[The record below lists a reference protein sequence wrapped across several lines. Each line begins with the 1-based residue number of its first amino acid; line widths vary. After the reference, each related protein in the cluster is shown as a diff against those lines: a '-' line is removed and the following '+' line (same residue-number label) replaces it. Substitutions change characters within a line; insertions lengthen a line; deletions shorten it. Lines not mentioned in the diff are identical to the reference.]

1 MPCLQA
7 ACYDC
12 LYQTDGLVCHHTCVL
27 HKGTSLKIIPIVLCA
42 SMALNA
48 CTALLWEGTPTKATT
63 THNHNIGE
71 DELLAWAQS
80 KHSAQG
86 QIAIVGKQATYVL
99 EQGKDDVQW
108 LLSLPQASEH
118 LQVSPLKGE
127 QVLNITLDTNEAA
140 PQFSGSAVFT
150 YRVHQPS
157 DEVYYAL
164 QSRKGQKLASFEL
177 KGKEVVYSER
187 VDFGGKFY
195 QTPPQWLTNS
205 SRFGRSHKVV
215 WQQAEY
221 AQTVQGGNIL
231 KRVVLTPFTLL
242 GDAVILPFML

>member
-1 MPCLQA
+1 M
-7 ACYDC
+7 
-12 LYQTDGLVCHHTCVL
+12 
-27 HKGTSLKIIPIVLCA
+27 KIIPIVLCA

-48 CTALLWEGTPTKATT
+48 CTAMLWEGTPTKATT
-63 THNHNIGE
+63 TYHHHVGE

-86 QIAIVGKQATYVL
+86 QVAIVGKQATYVL
-99 EQGKDDVQW
+99 EQGKDDVKW

-127 QVLNITLDTNEAA
+127 QALSITLDTNEAA

-157 DEVYYAL
+157 DDVYYAL
-164 QSRKGQKLASFEL
+164 HSRKGQKLASFEVQ
-177 KGKEVVYSER
+177 GKEVVYSER
-187 VDFGGKFY
+187 VDFGGKLY

-205 SRFGRSHKVV
+205 SRFGHSRKVV

-242 GDAVILPFML
+242 GDAVIMPFML

>member
-1 MPCLQA
+1 M
-7 ACYDC
+7 
-12 LYQTDGLVCHHTCVL
+12 
-27 HKGTSLKIIPIVLCA
+27 KIIPIVLCA

-48 CTALLWEGTPTKATT
+48 CTAMLWEGTPTKATT
-63 THNHNIGE
+63 TQNHRVGE
-71 DELLAWAQS
+71 DELFAWAQTPHH
-80 KHSAQG
+80 KQG
-86 QIAIVGKQATYVL
+86 QVAIVGKQATYVL

-127 QVLNITLDTNEAA
+127 QALSITLNTNEAA

-157 DEVYYAL
+157 DDVYYAL
-164 QSRKGQKLASFEL
+164 HSRKGQKLASFEVQ
-177 KGKEVVYSER
+177 GKEVVYSER
-187 VDFGGKFY
+187 VDFGGKLY
-195 QTPPQWLTNS
+195 QTPPQWLINS

-221 AQTVQGGNIL
+221 TQTVQGGNIV

>member
-1 MPCLQA
+1 MAGQV
-7 ACYDC
+7 
-12 LYQTDGLVCHHTCVL
+12 TTLVFL
-27 HKGTSLKIIPIVLCA
+27 RKGAFLKIIPIVLCA

-48 CTALLWEGTPTKATT
+48 CTAMLWEGTPTKATT

-127 QVLNITLDTNEAA
+127 QVLNITLDTNEAV

-157 DEVYYAL
+157 DDVYYAL
-164 QSRKGQKLASFEL
+164 HSRKGQKLAGFEI

-187 VDFGGKFY
+187 VDFGGKLY

-221 AQTVQGGNIL
+221 TQTVQGGNIL
-231 KRVVLTPFTLL
+231 KRVVLTPFTLF

>member
-1 MPCLQA
+1 M
-7 ACYDC
+7 
-12 LYQTDGLVCHHTCVL
+12 
-27 HKGTSLKIIPIVLCA
+27 KIILIVLCA

-48 CTALLWEGTPTKATT
+48 CTAMLWEGTPTKATT
-63 THNHNIGE
+63 THHHRVGE

-127 QVLNITLDTNEAA
+127 QELSITLDTNEAA

-157 DEVYYAL
+157 DDVYYAL
-164 QSRKGQKLASFEL
+164 QSRKGLKLASFEV

-187 VDFGGKFY
+187 VDFGGKLY
-195 QTPPQWLTNS
+195 QTPPQWLAS
-205 SRFGRSHKVV
+205 SNRFGRSHKVV

>member
-1 MPCLQA
+1 M
-7 ACYDC
+7 
-12 LYQTDGLVCHHTCVL
+12 
-27 HKGTSLKIIPIVLCA
+27 KILPAVLCV

-48 CTALLWEGTPTKATT
+48 CTAMLWEGTPTKATT
-63 THNHNIGE
+63 TLNHSVGE
-71 DELLAWAQS
+71 DELFAWAQT
-80 KHSAQG
+80 KPSAQG
-86 QIAIVGKQATYVL
+86 QVAIVGKQATYVL
-99 EQGKDDVQW
+99 GQGKDDVQW
-108 LLSLPQASEH
+108 LLSLPQASER

-127 QVLNITLDTNEAA
+127 QALSITLDTNEAV

-150 YRVHQPS
+150 YRVNQPS
-157 DEVYYAL
+157 DDVYYAL
-164 QSRKGQKLASFEL
+164 QSRKGQKLASFEV

-187 VDFGGKFY
+187 VDFGGKLY

-205 SRFGRSHKVV
+205 KRFGRSHKLV

-221 AQTVQGGNIL
+221 KQTVQGGNIL

>member
-1 MPCLQA
+1 M
-7 ACYDC
+7 
-12 LYQTDGLVCHHTCVL
+12 
-27 HKGTSLKIIPIVLCA
+27 KIIPIVLCA

-48 CTALLWEGTPTKATT
+48 CTAMLWEGTPTKATT
-63 THNHNIGE
+63 AQNHRVGE
-71 DELLAWAQS
+71 DELFAWAQTPHH
-80 KHSAQG
+80 KQG
-86 QIAIVGKQATYVL
+86 QVAIVGKQATYVL

-127 QVLNITLDTNEAA
+127 QVLSITLDTNEAA

-187 VDFGGKFY
+187 VDFGGKLY

>member
-1 MPCLQA
+1 M
-7 ACYDC
+7 
-12 LYQTDGLVCHHTCVL
+12 
-27 HKGTSLKIIPIVLCA
+27 KIIPIVLCA

-48 CTALLWEGTPTKATT
+48 CTAMLWEGTPTKATT
-63 THNHNIGE
+63 TQNHRVGE

-127 QVLNITLDTNEAA
+127 QALSITLDTNEAA

-164 QSRKGQKLASFEL
+164 HSRKGQKLASFEVQ
-177 KGKEVVYSER
+177 GKEVVYSER
-187 VDFGGKFY
+187 VDFGGKLY

>member
-1 MPCLQA
+1 M
-7 ACYDC
+7 
-12 LYQTDGLVCHHTCVL
+12 
-27 HKGTSLKIIPIVLCA
+27 KIIPIVLCA

-48 CTALLWEGTPTKATT
+48 CTAMLWEGTPTKATT

-99 EQGKDDVQW
+99 EQGKNDVQW
-108 LLSLPQASEH
+108 LLSLPQASEQ
-118 LQVSPLKGE
+118 LQVNPLKGE
-127 QVLNITLDTNEAA
+127 QALSITLDTNETV
-140 PQFSGSAVFT
+140 PQFSGSVVFT

-164 QSRKGQKLASFEL
+164 HSRKGQKLASFEL

-187 VDFGGKFY
+187 VDFGGKLY

-205 SRFGRSHKVV
+205 SRFSRSHKVV

-231 KRVVLTPFTLL
+231 KRVVLTPFTLF

>member
-1 MPCLQA
+1 MRQYGLE
-7 ACYDC
+7 C
-12 LYQTDGLVCHHTCVL
+12 LYRHVV
-27 HKGTSLKIIPIVLCA
+27 
-42 SMALNA
+42 
-48 CTALLWEGTPTKATT
+48 EGTPTKATT

-108 LLSLPQASEH
+108 LLSLPQASEQ
-118 LQVSPLKGE
+118 LQVNPLKGE
-127 QVLNITLDTNEAA
+127 QALSITLDTNETV
-140 PQFSGSAVFT
+140 PQFSGSVVFT
-150 YRVHQPS
+150 YREHQPS

-164 QSRKGQKLASFEL
+164 HSRKGQKLASFEL

-187 VDFGGKFY
+187 VDFGGKLY

-205 SRFGRSHKVV
+205 SRFSRSHKVV

>member
-1 MPCLQA
+1 M
-7 ACYDC
+7 
-12 LYQTDGLVCHHTCVL
+12 
-27 HKGTSLKIIPIVLCA
+27 KIIPIVLCA

-48 CTALLWEGTPTKATT
+48 CTAMLWEGTPTKATT

-127 QVLNITLDTNEAA
+127 QALNITLDTNEAV

-157 DEVYYAL
+157 DDVYYAL
-164 QSRKGQKLASFEL
+164 HSRKGQKLASFEV

-187 VDFGGKFY
+187 VDFGGRLY
-195 QTPPQWLTNS
+195 QTPPQWLM
-205 SRFGRSHKVV
+205 RSNQFTQTHKIV
-215 WQQAEY
+215 WQQLERKPS
-221 AQTVQGGNIL
+221 VQGGNIL

>member
-1 MPCLQA
+1 M
-7 ACYDC
+7 
-12 LYQTDGLVCHHTCVL
+12 
-27 HKGTSLKIIPIVLCA
+27 KILPAVLCA

-48 CTALLWEGTPTKATT
+48 CTAMLWEGTPTKATT

-99 EQGKDDVQW
+99 EQGKNDVQW
-108 LLSLPQASEH
+108 LLSLPQASEQ
-118 LQVSPLKGE
+118 LQVNPLKGE
-127 QVLNITLDTNEAA
+127 QALSITLDTNETV
-140 PQFSGSAVFT
+140 PQFSGSVVFT

-164 QSRKGQKLASFEL
+164 HSRKGQKLASFEL

-187 VDFGGKFY
+187 VDFGGKLY

-221 AQTVQGGNIL
+221 TQTVQGGNIL
-231 KRVVLTPFTLL
+231 KRVVLTPFALL

>member
-1 MPCLQA
+1 M
-7 ACYDC
+7 
-12 LYQTDGLVCHHTCVL
+12 
-27 HKGTSLKIIPIVLCA
+27 KIIPIVLCA

-48 CTALLWEGTPTKATT
+48 CTVMLWEGTPTKATT
-63 THNHNIGE
+63 THHHRVGE
-71 DELLAWAQS
+71 DEWFAWAQTPHH
-80 KHSAQG
+80 KQG
-86 QIAIVGKQATYVL
+86 KVVIVGKQATYVL
-99 EQGKDDVQW
+99 EQGKDDVKW
-108 LLSLPQASEH
+108 LLSLPQASKH

-127 QVLNITLDTNEAA
+127 QALNITLDTNEAV
-140 PQFSGSAVFT
+140 PQFSGSVVFT

-157 DEVYYAL
+157 DDVYYAL
-164 QSRKGQKLASFEL
+164 HSRKGQKLASFEV

-187 VDFGGKFY
+187 VDFGGALY

-205 SRFGRSHKVV
+205 SKRFGRSHKVV

-221 AQTVQGGNIL
+221 RQTVQGGNIL

>member
-48 CTALLWEGTPTKATT
+48 CTAMLWEGTPTKATT

>member
-48 CTALLWEGTPTKATT
+48 CTAMLWEGTPTKATT

-187 VDFGGKFY
+187 VDFGGKLY

-205 SRFGRSHKVV
+205 SRFGRSHKLV

-221 AQTVQGGNIL
+221 TQTVQGGNIL

-242 GDAVILPFML
+242 GDAVILPLML

>member
-1 MPCLQA
+1 MAGQV
-7 ACYDC
+7 
-12 LYQTDGLVCHHTCVL
+12 TTLVFL
-27 HKGTSLKIIPIVLCA
+27 RKGAFLKIIPIVLCA

-48 CTALLWEGTPTKATT
+48 CTAILWEGTPTKATT
-63 THNHNIGE
+63 TQNHRVGE
-71 DELLAWAQS
+71 DELFAWAQTPHH
-80 KHSAQG
+80 KQG
-86 QIAIVGKQATYVL
+86 QVAIVGKQATYVL

-127 QVLNITLDTNEAA
+127 QALSIILDTNEAV

-150 YRVHQPS
+150 YHMHQPS
-157 DEVYYAL
+157 DDVYYAL
-164 QSRKGQKLASFEL
+164 HSRKGQKLASFEM

-187 VDFGGKFY
+187 VDFGGKLY

-205 SRFGRSHKVV
+205 SRFGRSHKLV

-221 AQTVQGGNIL
+221 TQTVQGGNIL

>member
-1 MPCLQA
+1 M
-7 ACYDC
+7 
-12 LYQTDGLVCHHTCVL
+12 
-27 HKGTSLKIIPIVLCA
+27 KIIPIVLCA

-48 CTALLWEGTPTKATT
+48 CTAMLWEGTPTKATT

-164 QSRKGQKLASFEL
+164 QSRKGQKLASFEV

-187 VDFGGKFY
+187 VDFGGKLY
-195 QTPPQWLTNS
+195 QTPPQWLINS

-221 AQTVQGGNIL
+221 AQTVQGSNIV

>member
-1 MPCLQA
+1 M
-7 ACYDC
+7 
-12 LYQTDGLVCHHTCVL
+12 
-27 HKGTSLKIIPIVLCA
+27 KIIPIVLCA

-48 CTALLWEGTPTKATT
+48 CTAMLWEGTPTKATT

-127 QVLNITLDTNEAA
+127 QALSITLDTNEAV
-140 PQFSGSAVFT
+140 PQFSGSAVIT

-164 QSRKGQKLASFEL
+164 HSRKGQKLASFEVQ
-177 KGKEVVYSER
+177 GKEVVYSER
-187 VDFGGKFY
+187 VDFGGKLY
-195 QTPPQWLTNS
+195 QTPPQWLINS

-221 AQTVQGGNIL
+221 TQTVQGGNIV

>member
-1 MPCLQA
+1 M
-7 ACYDC
+7 
-12 LYQTDGLVCHHTCVL
+12 
-27 HKGTSLKIIPIVLCA
+27 KIIPIVLCA

-48 CTALLWEGTPTKATT
+48 CTAMLWEGTPTKATT

-99 EQGKDDVQW
+99 EQGKNDVQW
-108 LLSLPQASEH
+108 LLSLPQASEQ
-118 LQVSPLKGE
+118 LQVNPLKGE
-127 QVLNITLDTNEAA
+127 QALSITLDTNETV
-140 PQFSGSAVFT
+140 PQFSGSVVFT
-150 YRVHQPS
+150 YREHQPS

-164 QSRKGQKLASFEL
+164 HSRKGQKLASFEL

-187 VDFGGKFY
+187 VDFGGKLY

-205 SRFGRSHKVV
+205 SRFSRSHKVV

>member
-1 MPCLQA
+1 M
-7 ACYDC
+7 
-12 LYQTDGLVCHHTCVL
+12 
-27 HKGTSLKIIPIVLCA
+27 KIIPIVLCA

-48 CTALLWEGTPTKATT
+48 CTAMLWEGTPTKATT
-63 THNHNIGE
+63 TQNHRVGE
-71 DELLAWAQS
+71 DELFAWAQTPHH
-80 KHSAQG
+80 KQG
-86 QIAIVGKQATYVL
+86 QVAIVGKQATYVL

-127 QVLNITLDTNEAA
+127 QVLNITLDTNEAV

-150 YRVHQPS
+150 YRVLLPAGVDPHR
-157 DEVYYAL
+157 A
-164 QSRKGQKLASFEL
+164 QKLASFDV

-187 VDFGGKFY
+187 VDFGGKLY

-221 AQTVQGGNIL
+221 TQTVQGGNIL
-231 KRVVLTPFTLL
+231 KRAVLTPFTLL

>member
-1 MPCLQA
+1 M
-7 ACYDC
+7 
-12 LYQTDGLVCHHTCVL
+12 
-27 HKGTSLKIIPIVLCA
+27 KIILIVLCA

-48 CTALLWEGTPTKATT
+48 CTAMLWEGTPTKATT
-63 THNHNIGE
+63 THHHRVGE
-71 DELLAWAQS
+71 DEWFAWAQTQHL
-80 KHSAQG
+80 KQG
-86 QIAIVGKQATYVL
+86 QVTIVGKQATYVL

-108 LLSLPQASEH
+108 LLSLPQASDH

-127 QVLNITLDTNEAA
+127 QALSITLDTNEAA

-157 DEVYYAL
+157 DDVYYAL
-164 QSRKGQKLASFEL
+164 HSRKGQKLASFEVQ
-177 KGKEVVYSER
+177 GKEVVYSER
-187 VDFGGKFY
+187 VDFGGKLY
-195 QTPPQWLTNS
+195 QTPPQWLTS
-205 SRFGRSHKVV
+205 SRRFGRSHKVV

-221 AQTVQGGNIL
+221 TQTVQGGNIF

>member
-1 MPCLQA
+1 MKTVCIKLITWV
-7 ACYDC
+7 C
-12 LYQTDGLVCHHTCVL
+12 TTLVL
-27 HKGTSLKIIPIVLCA
+27 LRKGKFLKIIPIVLCA

-48 CTALLWEGTPTKATT
+48 CTAMLWEGTPTKATT

-80 KHSAQG
+80 KHSTQG
-86 QIAIVGKQATYVL
+86 QIAVVGKQATYVL

-127 QVLNITLDTNEAA
+127 QVLNITLDTNEAV

-157 DEVYYAL
+157 DDVYYAL
-164 QSRKGQKLASFEL
+164 HSRKGQKLASFEM

-187 VDFGGKFY
+187 VDFGGKLY

-205 SRFGRSHKVV
+205 SRFGRSHKLV

>member
-1 MPCLQA
+1 MA
-7 ACYDC
+7 GKV
-12 LYQTDGLVCHHTCVL
+12 TTLVFL
-27 HKGTSLKIIPIVLCA
+27 RKGAFLKIIPIVLCA

-48 CTALLWEGTPTKATT
+48 CTAMLWEGTPTKATAT
-63 THNHNIGE
+63 QNHRVGE
-71 DELLAWAQS
+71 DELFAWAQTPHH
-80 KHSAQG
+80 KQG
-86 QIAIVGKQATYVL
+86 QVAIVGKQATYVL

-127 QVLNITLDTNEAA
+127 QALSITLDTNEAV
-140 PQFSGSAVFT
+140 PQFSGSAVFS
-150 YRVHQPS
+150 YRVNQPS

-164 QSRKGQKLASFEL
+164 QSRKGQKLASFEV
-177 KGKEVVYSER
+177 KGQEVVYSER
-187 VDFGGKFY
+187 VDFGGKLY
-195 QTPPQWLTNS
+195 QTPPQWLTRS
-205 SRFGRSHKVV
+205 SRFGRSHKLV

-221 AQTVQGGNIL
+221 KQTVEGGNIV

>member
-1 MPCLQA
+1 M
-7 ACYDC
+7 
-12 LYQTDGLVCHHTCVL
+12 
-27 HKGTSLKIIPIVLCA
+27 KIILIVLCA

-48 CTALLWEGTPTKATT
+48 CTVMLWEGTPTKATT
-63 THNHNIGE
+63 THHHRVGE
-71 DELLAWAQS
+71 DELFAWAQTQHN
-80 KHSAQG
+80 KQG
-86 QIAIVGKQATYVL
+86 QVAIVGKQATYVL

-108 LLSLPQASEH
+108 LLSLPQASER

-127 QVLNITLDTNEAA
+127 QALSITLDTNEAA
-140 PQFSGSAVFT
+140 PQFSGSTVFT

-164 QSRKGQKLASFEL
+164 QSRKGQKLASFEVQ
-177 KGKEVVYSER
+177 GKEVVYSER
-187 VDFGGKFY
+187 VDFGGKLY
-195 QTPPQWLTNS
+195 QTPPQWLTS
-205 SRFGRSHKVV
+205 SRRFGRSHKVV

-221 AQTVQGGNIL
+221 TQTVQGGNIL

>member
-1 MPCLQA
+1 M
-7 ACYDC
+7 
-12 LYQTDGLVCHHTCVL
+12 
-27 HKGTSLKIIPIVLCA
+27 KIIPIVLCA

-48 CTALLWEGTPTKATT
+48 CTAMLWEGTPTKATT

-99 EQGKDDVQW
+99 EQGKNDVQW
-108 LLSLPQASEH
+108 LLSLPQASEQ
-118 LQVSPLKGE
+118 LQVNPLKGE
-127 QVLNITLDTNEAA
+127 QALSITLDTNETV
-140 PQFSGSAVFT
+140 PQFSGSVVFT

-164 QSRKGQKLASFEL
+164 HSRKGQKLASFEL

-187 VDFGGKFY
+187 VDFGGKLY

-205 SRFGRSHKVV
+205 SRFSRSHKVV

>member
-1 MPCLQA
+1 MKTVGIKLITWVC
-7 ACYDC
+7 
-12 LYQTDGLVCHHTCVL
+12 TTLVFL
-27 HKGTSLKIIPIVLCA
+27 RKGRSLKIIPIVLCA

-48 CTALLWEGTPTKATT
+48 YTAMLWEGTPTKATT
-63 THNHNIGE
+63 TQNHRVGE

-108 LLSLPQASEH
+108 LLSLPQASEY

-127 QVLNITLDTNEAA
+127 QALSITLDTNEAV

-157 DEVYYAL
+157 DDVYYAL
-164 QSRKGQKLASFEL
+164 QSRKGQKLASFEV

-187 VDFGGKFY
+187 VNFGGKIY
-195 QTPPQWLTNS
+195 QTPPQWLTSS
-205 SRFGRSHKVV
+205 SRFGSSHKVV

>member
-1 MPCLQA
+1 M
-7 ACYDC
+7 
-12 LYQTDGLVCHHTCVL
+12 
-27 HKGTSLKIIPIVLCA
+27 KIIPIVLCA

-48 CTALLWEGTPTKATT
+48 CTAMLWEGTPTKATT
-63 THNHNIGE
+63 AQNHRVGE
-71 DELLAWAQS
+71 DELFAWAQTPHH
-80 KHSAQG
+80 KQG
-86 QIAIVGKQATYVL
+86 QVAIVGKQATYVL

-127 QVLNITLDTNEAA
+127 QALSITLNTNEAA

-164 QSRKGQKLASFEL
+164 HSRKGQKLASFEVQ
-177 KGKEVVYSER
+177 GKEVVYSER
-187 VDFGGKFY
+187 VDFGGKLY

-205 SRFGRSHKVV
+205 SRFGRSHKLV

-221 AQTVQGGNIL
+221 TQTVQGGNIV

>member
-1 MPCLQA
+1 MA
-7 ACYDC
+7 W
-12 LYQTDGLVCHHTCVL
+12 LVITLVL
-27 HKGTSLKIIPIVLCA
+27 LRKGKTLKILPVLLCA

-48 CTALLWEGTPTKATT
+48 CTAMLWESTPAKATT
-63 THNHNIGE
+63 TLNHRVGE

-80 KHSAQG
+80 KQAEQG
-86 QIAIVGKQATYVL
+86 QIAIVGKKATYVL

-127 QVLNITLDTNEAA
+127 QALSITLDTNEAV
-140 PQFSGSAVFT
+140 PQFSGSAVFS
-150 YRVHQPS
+150 YRVNQPS

-164 QSRKGQKLASFEL
+164 QSRKGQKLASFEV
-177 KGKEVVYSER
+177 KGQEVVYSER
-187 VDFGGKFY
+187 VDFGGKLY
-195 QTPPQWLTNS
+195 QTPPQWLTRS
-205 SRFGRSHKVV
+205 SRFGRSHKLV
-215 WQQAEY
+215 WEQAEY
-221 AQTVQGGNIL
+221 KQTVQGGNIV

>member
-1 MPCLQA
+1 MKTVGIKLITWVYNTLA
-7 ACYDC
+7 F
-12 LYQTDGLVCHHTCVL
+12 LR
-27 HKGTSLKIIPIVLCA
+27 KGRSLKIIPIVLCV
-42 SMALNA
+42 SMTLSA
-48 CTALLWEGTPTKATT
+48 CTAMLWEGTPTKATT
-63 THNHNIGE
+63 IQNHRVGE

-127 QVLNITLDTNEAA
+127 QALSITLDTNEAV

-164 QSRKGQKLASFEL
+164 QSRKGQKLASFEV

-187 VDFGGKFY
+187 VDFGGKLY

-221 AQTVQGGNIL
+221 TQTVQGGNIF

-242 GDAVILPFML
+242 GDLVILPFML

>member
-1 MPCLQA
+1 M
-7 ACYDC
+7 
-12 LYQTDGLVCHHTCVL
+12 
-27 HKGTSLKIIPIVLCA
+27 KIIPMVLCA
-42 SMALNA
+42 SMALSA
-48 CTALLWEGTPTKATT
+48 CTSMLWKGTPVNTTITKS
-63 THNHNIGE
+63 HNIGE
-71 DELLAWAQS
+71 DELMAWAQS
-80 KHSAQG
+80 GRAPQAKL
-86 QIAIVGKQATYVL
+86 AIVGKQATYVL

-127 QVLNITLDTNEAA
+127 QALSITLDTNEAV

-164 QSRKGQKLASFEL
+164 QSRKGQKLASFEV

-187 VDFGGKFY
+187 VDFGGKLY
-195 QTPPQWLTNS
+195 QTPPQWLT
-205 SRFGRSHKVV
+205 RSNQFTQTHKIV
-215 WQQAEY
+215 WQQLERKPS
-221 AQTVQGGNIL
+221 VQGGNIL

-242 GDAVILPFML
+242 GDAVILPLML